1 MLKIW
6 NLILTTMNN
15 TALTTLRD
23 QIEGMEH
30 IHQLRVLEIIRKGN
44 MDYTENAN
52 GIFIN
57 MSLLNTEIVNEIQNY
72 IKYIKLQQQQLDQIE
87 QDKDELKK
95 TFYKDNKGNS
105 PYRT

>member
-1 MLKIW
+1 
-6 NLILTTMNN
+6 
-15 TALTTLRD
+15 
-23 QIEGMEH
+23 
-30 IHQLRVLEIIRKGN
+30 
-44 MDYTENAN
+44 
-52 GIFIN
+52 

-87 QDKDELKK
+87 QDKDKLKK